1 MEIEMAARARNRFSG
16 PAQAPF
22 GAGMKA
28 NSVAKSAAKVIRPL
42 CDLHH

>member
-16 PAQAPF
+16 LRRLPSGRDEIQFRSETAA
-22 GAGMKA
+22 KA
-28 NSVAKSAAKVIRPL
+28 NRPL